1 MSIRES
7 FVKVPLIGG
16 LAYCKWNDLWRT
28 LEEIIPKF
36 VIASLP
42 VLISAIV
49 LRFAGEHHLL
59 FPFNITKNF
68 ENGELYLF
76 CTSMLAS
83 IFYIALRERGDE
95 KPGFPNKLTHLLFVL
110 VMIVAISIVF
120 ALKRAGV
127 MLDPTLLVD
136 LSYWF
141 FIVTFVMVILATTI
155 NNGLNSS
162 NPNAFQKSETED
174 FLNQLKKHR
183 GQA

>member
-1 MSIRES
+1 MLLRET
-7 FVKVPLIGG
+7 FVKVPLVGG
-16 LAYCKWNDLWRT
+16 LAYCKWIDLWRT

-42 VLISAIV
+42 VLISAII
-49 LRFAGEHHLL
+49 LRFSGEHRLL
-59 FPFNITKNF
+59 FPLNITKNF

-110 VMIVAISIVF
+110 LMIVAISIVF

-127 MLDPTLLVD
+127 LLDPMLLIEM
-136 LSYWF
+136 SYCA
-141 FIVTFVMVILATTI
+141 FIVTFIMVILATTI

-162 NPNAFQKSETED
+162 NPNAFQRSETED